1 MQLQLHFQFT
11 LKILYNLP
19 NSRYT
24 MYRAQPFLKQ
34 VSKLSS
40 RRSILSIS
48 QPSSYTPKTLFLTRA
63 SSTTG
68 SNSSF
73 DDYDSIMRTK
83 SCNATSSNY
92 SSSSVDI
99 DNSLSTS
106 ASTSDDDIS
115 YASSSDKICT
125 SQVSYCPT
133 TIDTHETASPKE
145 DYDRYELHHRPCE
158 KTQVSYYDTSW
169 GLGLGW

>member
-1 MQLQLHFQFT
+1 M
-11 LKILYNLP
+11 Y
-19 NSRYT
+19 
-24 MYRAQPFLKQ
+24 YRAQPFLKQ
-34 VSKLSS
+34 VSRLSS
-40 RRSILSIS
+40 RPSILPITH
-48 QPSSYTPKTLFLTRA
+48 PSSTPKTLFLTRA
-63 SSTTG
+63 SSSTTG

-83 SCNATSSNY
+83 SCNLTTSSTL
-92 SSSSVDI
+92 SSSPVDI

-106 ASTSDDDIS
+106 ASTSDGDIS
-115 YASSSDKICT
+115 YTSSSDKICT

-133 TIDTHETASPKE
+133 TIDTHETAESKE

>member
-1 MQLQLHFQFT
+1 
-11 LKILYNLP
+11 
-19 NSRYT
+19 
-24 MYRAQPFLKQ
+24 MYRSQPFIKQ
-34 VSKLSS
+34 ISRLSS
-40 RRSILSIS
+40 RKSILSITR
-48 QPSSYTPKTLFLTRA
+48 PSSTTTPRTLFLTRA
-63 SSTTG
+63 SSSTTG

-92 SSSSVDI
+92 SSSSDI

-115 YASSSDKICT
+115 YASSDKICT
-125 SQVSYCPT
+125 SQISYCPN
-133 TIDTHETASPKE
+133 TIDTHETATSKE

>member
-1 MQLQLHFQFT
+1 
-11 LKILYNLP
+11 
-19 NSRYT
+19 

-34 VSKLSS
+34 ISRLSS
-40 RRSILSIS
+40 RPLILAT
-48 QPSSYTPKTLFLTRA
+48 QPSCNPRLFLTRA

-68 SNSSF
+68 SN
-73 DDYDSIMRTK
+73 DYDYDSIMRTK
-83 SCNATSSNY
+83 SCNATSSNFT
-92 SSSSVDI
+92 SPSDI

-115 YASSSDKICT
+115 YASSDKICT
-125 SQVSYCPT
+125 SQISYCPN
-133 TIDTHETASPKE
+133 TIDTHETATSKE

>member
-1 MQLQLHFQFT
+1 MYL
-11 LKILYNLP
+11 
-19 NSRYT
+19 SSYT
-24 MYRAQPFLKQ
+24 MYRSQPFLKQ
-34 VSKLSS
+34 VSRLSS
-40 RRSILSIS
+40 RSITQST
-48 QPSSYTPKTLFLTRA
+48 SSSTPKKTLFLTRA

-68 SNSSF
+68 SN
-73 DDYDSIMRTK
+73 DYDYDSIMRTK

-106 ASTSDDDIS
+106 ASTSKDDIS
-115 YASSSDKICT
+115 YDKICT
-125 SQVSYCPT
+125 SQVSYCPN
-133 TIDTHETASPKE
+133 TIDTHETAESKE